1 MPRQAG
7 WDPLFRVSVAG
18 IVGVRGMKA
27 QMFDMTRV
35 WAMLTGLALAAWYF
49 AALYLGFKSSDLLP
63 MLVTAIGGFEMF
75 LFAQDQWLKRKS
87 KHG

>member
-1 MPRQAG
+1 
-7 WDPLFRVSVAG
+7 
-18 IVGVRGMKA
+18 MKA
-27 QMFDMTRV
+27 QMFDMTRI

-49 AALYLGFKSSDLLP
+49 AALYFGFKPSEMLP

-75 LFAQDQWLKRKS
+75 LYGQDVWLKRKS

>member
-1 MPRQAG
+1 
-7 WDPLFRVSVAG
+7 
-18 IVGVRGMKA
+18 MKA
-27 QMFDMTRV
+27 QMFDMTRM

-49 AALYLGFKSSDLLP
+49 VATYLGLKPSEMLP

-75 LFAQDQWLKRKS
+75 LYGQDVWLKRKS

>member
-1 MPRQAG
+1 
-7 WDPLFRVSVAG
+7 
-18 IVGVRGMKA
+18 MKA
-27 QMFDMTRV
+27 QMFDMTRM

-49 AALYLGFKSSDLLP
+49 LASYLGLKPSELLP

-75 LFAQDQWLKRKS
+75 LYGQEIWLKRKS